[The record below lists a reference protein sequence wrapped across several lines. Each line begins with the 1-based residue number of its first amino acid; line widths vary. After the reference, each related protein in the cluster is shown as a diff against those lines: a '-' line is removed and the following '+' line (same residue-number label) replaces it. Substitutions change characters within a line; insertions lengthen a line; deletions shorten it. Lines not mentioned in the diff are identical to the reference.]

1 MRSVFTHAV
10 AVIVGV
16 ALAASSIA
24 LAGRAATQSAP
35 THADMQRLTAE
46 VHEISVSAKAMNN
59 TTYHG
64 FWTMCREQLA
74 NGNNYYFDD
83 TANIAKWCN

>member
-24 LAGRAATQSAP
+24 LAGRSVTQSAP

-46 VHEISVSAKAMNN
+46 VHEISSSAKALNN

-64 FWTMCREQLA
+64 LWTMCRID
-74 NGNNYYFDD
+74 GKFTIDD
-83 TANIAKWCN
+83 SARIAQWCN